1 MFFQILL
8 ILLFPLYL
16 FADENVLVNNFLNF
30 LPNDT
35 GYLLM
40 SEGEN
45 VIIDMG
51 KSKNTFEGVVL
62 DVFRSSKT
70 VLHPITGEVLAQTK
84 EKIGQIQISEVYEKY
99 SEAKIIDKKTDF
111 MAGDYVKVS
120 LPYKVKVEY
129 FDLDKITIT
138 RIEDLLFKGGLMVKD
153 PASPFSLNIHSDKE
167 LGLSLNFLYFN
178 KTITSL
184 YSTKLTLN
192 EEKSPGTSFKEKF
205 DKGYQFLAVCNLGS
219 KKNEILLADE
229 ERLDVYNFLSDKIEY
244 SGKIDEKFN
253 KIIGID
259 CSDVDKNG
267 SDEIFITISDGGKGI
282 KSYIYI
288 QDKGKFI
295 LLKDNFPFVI
305 RTVLLNGEKKAVIQ
319 RLTRDGKFM
328 GRINFLEFNGE
339 YVKGSDIPDTTNF
352 SIYGF
357 GLGDVN
363 ADGIIDIL
371 RVNEKSNLEIYSKG
385 KKIYESVD
393 KYGDSTF
400 YFIMKQRVLVENV
413 TNKESENRLEELKSR
428 VYLNDRIFVDKS
440 GKIWTGKVVKSE
452 NIIPTFEKYFN
463 KITTVS
469 RFTGNMLKTEWSSGD
484 MGVNVAD
491 FYIFEDSGK
500 TYVLNLKNNK
510 GVGFWSK
517 SSSELV
523 INELGE

>member
-16 FADENVLVNNFLNF
+16 LADETVIVNNFLNF
-30 LPNDT
+30 LPNGT
-35 GYLLM
+35 GYVLM
-40 SEGEN
+40 SEGET
-45 VIIDMG
+45 VITDLG
-51 KSKNTFEGVVL
+51 KNKNIFEGLVL
-62 DVFRSSKT
+62 DVLRSSKT
-70 VLHPITGEVLAQTK
+70 VTHPITGEVLAQTN
-84 EKIGQIQISEVYEKY
+84 EQIGKIQISEVYEKY
-99 SEAKIIDKKTDF
+99 SEGKIIDKKTDF

-120 LPYKVKVEY
+120 LPYRVKVEY
-129 FDLDKITIT
+129 FDLDKITIK
-138 RIEDLLFKGGLMVKD
+138 RIEELLFKNDLVVKD
-153 PASPFSLNIHSDKE
+153 PTSLLSLKIYSDKDI
-167 LGLSLNFLYFN
+167 GVSLNFLYLD
-178 KTITSL
+178 KTINNF

-192 EEKSPGTSFKEKF
+192 EDKSPGNSFTEKF
-205 DKGYQFLAVCNLGS
+205 DKGYQFLSVCNLTG

-229 ERLDVYNFLSDKIEY
+229 ESVDVYNFSLDKIEY

-253 KIIGID
+253 KIVSID
-259 CSDVDKNG
+259 CSDVDRNG

-282 KSYIYI
+282 KSYIYT

-305 RTVLLNGEKKAVIQ
+305 RTVLLNGEKRAVIQ

-328 GRINFLEFNGE
+328 GKINFLEFNGE
-339 YVKGSDIPDTTNF
+339 YMKGADIPDTTNF

-452 NIIPTFEKYFN
+452 NIIPTFEKSFN
-463 KITTVS
+463 KITTANS
-469 RFTGNMLKTEWSSGD
+469 FTGNMLKTEWISGD

-491 FYIFEDSGK
+491 FYLFEDREKS
-500 TYVLNLKNNK
+500 YVLTLKNSQ